1 MWFFSPGRSLPLS
14 IRLLLAGLFLALLSP
29 PDAVRGQGF
38 GVYEQGTCVMARAG
52 ASVASGCGD
61 GSSIYFNP
69 ANLLE
74 TTGVTVS
81 LGATVIDAYGGFAYD
96 YVSEPPYTG
105 VEVDLEND
113 PIPVPHLY
121 AAYRVNEKLAL
132 GLGTYV
138 PYGLATVWPIKR
150 DNGEFFDGAFEG
162 YDNSVQTIYVQPT
175 AAYQISDR
183 LTVGGGPIVAISNV
197 ELNQVADLA
206 SVEVSD
212 PEAPASEP
220 DTTLGNLGVPH
231 HTAFATS
238 SLEGTGA
245 IGFGGN
251 LGVSFQ
257 ATDRLRIGLRGTLPI
272 TISYDGNVSFEKVN
286 EEGLQNLVF
295 VPPSPLA
302 LDTDGDGNTDTPI
315 SANQLVSPRFQGD
328 GALTDQGV
336 ETELTFPAQVVA
348 GVSFQATERLEL
360 LADYQYT
367 RWSSFD
373 EISIDF
379 EKAPDRT
386 REENYNDTHALR
398 LGGAYEVSE
407 QLTAQAGYLF
417 NTPAAP
423 DEVVTPLLP
432 EARRNQVT
440 VGLGWQPIDLLEV
453 HASYQ
458 LLLQN
463 DRRGR
468 VRGAPTGE
476 EATTALNNGLYE
488 FGANLFGTTLTLH
501 L

>member
-1 MWFFSPGRSLPLS
+1 M
-14 IRLLLAGLFLALLSP
+14 
-29 PDAVRGQGF
+29 Q
-38 GVYEQGTCVMARAG
+38 
-52 ASVASGCGD
+52 
-61 GSSIYFNP
+61 
-69 ANLLE
+69 
-74 TTGVTVS
+74 TTGLTVS
-81 LGATVIDAYGGFAYD
+81 LGATVIDAGGTFTYD
-96 YVSEPPYTG
+96 YVSRPPYTG
-105 VEVDLEND
+105 VDVDLQND

-121 AAYRVNEKLAL
+121 ASYRVNEDLAF

-138 PYGLATVWPIKR
+138 PYGLETVWPVKL
-150 DNGEFFDGAFEG
+150 DNGSFFDGAFEG
-162 YDNSVQTIYVQPT
+162 YDNSVQAIYVQPT
-175 AAYQISDR
+175 AAYRISDR
-183 LTVGGGPIVAISNV
+183 LTIGGGPIVAISNV

-251 LGVSFQ
+251 LGLSFQ
-257 ATDRLRIGLRGTLPI
+257 ATERLRIGIRGTLPI
-272 TISYDGNVSFEKVN
+272 TISYDGDVSFEKIN
-286 EEGLQNLVF
+286 EEGLQDLVF
-295 VPPSPLA
+295 VPPSPLS
-302 LDTDGDGNTDTPI
+302 LDGNGDGQKDTPV
-315 SANQLVSPRFQGD
+315 SANQIVSPRFEGD

-348 GVSFQATERLEL
+348 GISYQATERLEL

-373 EISIDF
+373 KIAIDF

-398 LGGAYEVSE
+398 LGGAYDLTD
-407 QLTAQAGYLF
+407 QLTAQAGYLL

-432 EARRNQVT
+432 EARRNQVSL
-440 VGLGWQPIDLLEV
+440 GLGWRPVDLLEV

-468 VRGAPTGE
+468 VRGPAPGND
-476 EATTALNNGLYE
+476 ATTALNNGLYE

>member
-1 MWFFSPGRSLPLS
+1 MWFFSTGRSVPAPF
-14 IRLLLAGLFLALLSP
+14 RVLLTGLCLALIGTLSAP
-29 PDAVRGQGF
+29 NAARGQGF

-52 ASVASGCGD
+52 ATVASGCGD

-69 ANLLE
+69 ANLME
-74 TTGVTVS
+74 TTGLTVS
-81 LGATVIDAYGGFAYD
+81 LGATVIDAGGTFTYD
-96 YVSEPPYTG
+96 YVSRPPYTG
-105 VEVDLEND
+105 VDVDLQND

-121 AAYRVNEKLAL
+121 ASYRVNEDLAF

-138 PYGLATVWPIKR
+138 PYGLETVWPVKLN
-150 DNGEFFDGAFEG
+150 NGDFFDGAFEG
-162 YDNSVQTIYVQPT
+162 YNNSVQAIYVQPT
-175 AAYQISDR
+175 AAYRISDR
-183 LTVGGGPIVAISNV
+183 LTIGGGPIVAISNV
-197 ELNQVADLA
+197 ELNQVLDL
-206 SVEVSD
+206 STVEAQPGV
-212 PEAPASEP
+212 
-220 DTTLGNLGVPH
+220 TLGQLGVPH

-251 LGVSFQ
+251 LGLSFQ
-257 ATDRLRIGLRGTLPI
+257 ATERLRLGLRGMLPI
-272 TISYDGNVSFEKVN
+272 TISYDGDASFEQVN
-286 EEGLQNLVF
+286 QQTLQEDLVF

-302 LDTDGDGNTDTPI
+302 QDLPTDGNQDGNPDPTPAYALV
-315 SANQLVSPRFQGD
+315 ANQFQNGGD
-328 GALTDQGV
+328 LTEQGV

-348 GVSFQATERLEL
+348 GLSFQATERLEL

-373 EISIDF
+373 EIRIEF
-379 EKAPDRT
+379 EDLGVRV
-386 REENYNDTHALR
+386 REENYNDTHAFR
-398 LGGAYEVSE
+398 LGGAYDLSE

-432 EARRNQVT
+432 EARRNQVSL
-440 VGLGWQPIDLLEV
+440 GLGWRPVDLLEI

-468 VRGAPTGE
+468 VRGAPAGQD
-476 EATTALNNGLYE
+476 ATAALNNGLYE

>member
-1 MWFFSPGRSLPLS
+1 MQFLFSERFSFLWTPIAVLLTILIGGVGLPGTTS
-14 IRLLLAGLFLALLSP
+14 A
-29 PDAVRGQGF
+29 QGF

-52 ASVASGCGD
+52 ATVASGCGD

-69 ANLLE
+69 ANLTSTE
-74 TTGVTVS
+74 GTTVS
-81 LGATVIDAYGGFAYD
+81 IGATAIDAYGGFTYD
-96 YVSEPPYTG
+96 YISRSPYTG
-105 VEVDLEND
+105 FEVDLEND

-121 AAYRVNEKLAL
+121 ASHRVNEQLAV

-138 PYGLATVWPIKR
+138 PYGLETVWPVR
-150 DNGEFFDGAFEG
+150 LENGEFFDGAFEG
-162 YDNSVQTIYVQPT
+162 YDNSVQAIYIQPT
-175 AAYQISDR
+175 AAYKISDR

-197 ELNQVADLA
+197 ELNQVVDLA
-206 SVEVSD
+206 TVT
-212 PEAPASEP
+212 ASQN
-220 DTTLGNLGVPH
+220 TTFGELGVPH
-231 HTAFATS
+231 HTALATS

-251 LGVSFQ
+251 LGISYQ
-257 ATDRLRIGLRGTLPI
+257 ITDRLRAGLRGTLPI
-272 TISYDGNVSFEKVN
+272 TVTYDGEASFAQVN
-286 EEGLQNLVF
+286 QKELSNLIF

-302 LDTDGDGNTDTPI
+302 QDLDQDGSPDPTPASALVGGQFEEGGN
-315 SANQLVSPRFQGD
+315 LVTQD
-328 GALTDQGV
+328 V

-348 GVSFQATERLEL
+348 GFSFQATERLQL

-373 EISIDF
+373 EIPLDF
-379 EKAPDRT
+379 EKDALDQT
-386 REENYNDTHALR
+386 REENYNDTHAGR
-398 LGGAYEVSE
+398 LGAKYDINE
-407 QLTAQAGYLF
+407 QFMAQAGYLF

-432 EARRNQVT
+432 EAERNQFT
-440 VGLGWQPIDLLEV
+440 VGLGWRPIDLLEI

-458 LLLQN
+458 LLMQN

-468 VRGAPTGE
+468 VRGAPSGQD
-476 EATTALNNGLYE
+476 ATTDLNEGLYE

>member
-1 MWFFSPGRSLPLS
+1 MLP
-14 IRLLLAGLFLALLSP
+14 A
-29 PDAVRGQGF
+29 PDAAQGQGF

-52 ASVASGCGD
+52 ATVASGCGD

-69 ANLLE
+69 ANLMQ
-74 TTGVTVS
+74 TTGLTVS
-81 LGATVIDAYGGFAYD
+81 LGATVIDAGGTFTYD
-96 YVSEPPYTG
+96 YVSRPPYTG
-105 VEVDLEND
+105 VDVDLQND

-121 AAYRVNEKLAL
+121 ASYRVNEDLAF

-138 PYGLATVWPIKR
+138 PYGLETVWPVKL
-150 DNGEFFDGAFEG
+150 DNGSFFDGAFEG
-162 YDNSVQTIYVQPT
+162 YDNSVQAIYVQPT
-175 AAYQISDR
+175 AAYRISDR
-183 LTVGGGPIVAISNV
+183 LTIGGGPIVAISNV

-251 LGVSFQ
+251 LGLSFQ
-257 ATDRLRIGLRGTLPI
+257 ATERLRIGIRGTLPI
-272 TISYDGNVSFEKVN
+272 TISYDGDVSFEKIN
-286 EEGLQNLVF
+286 EEGLQDLVF
-295 VPPSPLA
+295 VPPSPLS
-302 LDTDGDGNTDTPI
+302 LDGNGDGQKDTPV
-315 SANQLVSPRFQGD
+315 SANQIVSPRFEGD

-348 GVSFQATERLEL
+348 GISYQATERLEL

-373 EISIDF
+373 KIAIDF

-398 LGGAYEVSE
+398 LGGAYDLTD
-407 QLTAQAGYLF
+407 QLTAQAGYLL

-432 EARRNQVT
+432 EARRNQVSL
-440 VGLGWQPIDLLEV
+440 GLGWRPVDLLEV

-468 VRGAPTGE
+468 VRGPAPGND
-476 EATTALNNGLYE
+476 ATTALNNGLYE

>member
-1 MWFFSPGRSLPLS
+1 MLP
-14 IRLLLAGLFLALLSP
+14 A
-29 PDAVRGQGF
+29 PDAAQGQGF

-52 ASVASGCGD
+52 ATVASGCGD

-69 ANLLE
+69 ANLMQ
-74 TTGVTVS
+74 TTGLTVS
-81 LGATVIDAYGGFAYD
+81 LGATVIDAGGTFTYD
-96 YVSEPPYTG
+96 YVSRPPYTG
-105 VEVDLEND
+105 VDVDLQND

-121 AAYRVNEKLAL
+121 ASYRVNEDLAF

-138 PYGLATVWPIKR
+138 PYGLETVWPVKL
-150 DNGEFFDGAFEG
+150 DNGSFFDGAFEG
-162 YDNSVQTIYVQPT
+162 YDNSVQAIYVQPT
-175 AAYQISDR
+175 AAYRISDR
-183 LTVGGGPIVAISNV
+183 LTIGGGPIVAISNV

-251 LGVSFQ
+251 LGLSFQ
-257 ATDRLRIGLRGTLPI
+257 ATERLRIGIRGTLPI
-272 TISYDGNVSFEKVN
+272 TISYDGDVSFEKIN
-286 EEGLQNLVF
+286 EEGLQDLVF
-295 VPPSPLA
+295 VPPSPLS
-302 LDTDGDGNTDTPI
+302 LDGNGDGQKDTPV
-315 SANQLVSPRFQGD
+315 SANQIVSPRFEGD

-348 GVSFQATERLEL
+348 GVSYQATERLEL

-373 EISIDF
+373 KIAIDF

-398 LGGAYEVSE
+398 LGGAYDLTD
-407 QLTAQAGYLF
+407 QLTAQAGYLL

-432 EARRNQVT
+432 EARRNQVSL
-440 VGLGWQPIDLLEV
+440 GLGWRPVDLLEV

-468 VRGAPTGE
+468 VRGPAPGND
-476 EATTALNNGLYE
+476 ATTALNNGLYE

>member
-1 MWFFSPGRSLPLS
+1 MWFFSPGRSAPHS
-14 IRLLLAGLFLALLSP
+14 IRLFLAGLFLALAGTLSTP
-29 PDAVRGQGF
+29 TTAWGQGF

-52 ASVASGCGD
+52 AAVASGCGD

-69 ANLLE
+69 ANLME
-74 TTGVTVS
+74 TTGLTVS
-81 LGATVIDAYGGFAYD
+81 LGATVIDAYGGFTYD

-121 AAYRVNEKLAL
+121 ASYRVNEKLAL

-162 YDNSVQTIYVQPT
+162 YDNSVQAIYVQPT
-175 AAYQISDR
+175 AAYQVSDR

-197 ELNQVADLA
+197 ELNQVLDL
-206 SVEVSD
+206 STVEVQGV
-212 PEAPASEP
+212 
-220 DTTLGNLGVPH
+220 TLGQLGVPH

-257 ATDRLRIGLRGTLPI
+257 ATDRLRLGLRGTLPI
-272 TISYDGNVSFEKVN
+272 TISYDGDASFEQVN
-286 EEGLQNLVF
+286 QQTLQEDLVF

-302 LDTDGDGNTDTPI
+302 QDLNGDGNPDPTP
-315 SANQLVSPRFQGD
+315 AQALVAGQFQQGGD
-328 GALTDQGV
+328 LTTQGV
-336 ETELTFPAQVVA
+336 ETELTFPAQIVA

-373 EISIDF
+373 EIRIEF
-379 EKAPDRT
+379 ENLGVRV

-398 LGGAYEVSE
+398 LGGAYDISD

-432 EARRNQVT
+432 EAQRNQVT
-440 VGLGWQPIDLLEV
+440 VGLGWRPIDLLEV

-468 VRGAPTGE
+468 VRGAAPGE
-476 EATTALNNGLYE
+476 DATTALNNGLYE